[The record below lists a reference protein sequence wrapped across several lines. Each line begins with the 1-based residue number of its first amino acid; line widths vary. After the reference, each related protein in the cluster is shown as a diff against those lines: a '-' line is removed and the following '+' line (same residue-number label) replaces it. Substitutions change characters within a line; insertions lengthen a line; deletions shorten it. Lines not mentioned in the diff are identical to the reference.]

1 MRSPLVK
8 PRSSK
13 PWASWLTRA
22 SSSAKV
28 SVRPAPA
35 STTARASGRWRAWM
49 LTCSAGVSTSTGV
62 ASRITTEEPYL
73 RVTLDVPPPRRDS
86 GTSCQC
92 EVPVLEF
99 HNLVAAPG
107 RAVERHS
114 VRRDADAVEQHGPNM
129 WVGRRGHRLR
139 SKDHGP
145 PDATATA
152 GSHMA
157 QGRVPRS
164 SQRRSRT
171 RSWATASSQLERRGL
186 LGNPCGGDDLG
197 LHALE
202 DLAWRAGDR
211 RRQLSGGASQFLGRH
226 NTTDEPERSSSPV
239 GSASDGQRRRLP
251 PIPRSTRSWRSSVR
265 PFTRSPLNTAEL
277 NFGRLPRKIDRKR
290 PSLQCRCLDLRF
302 CSGHERWCS
311 YHCA

>member
-1 MRSPLVK
+1 MTSPSSSIYACMVARGSSLGTPMRSVG
-8 PRSSK
+8 S
-13 PWASWLTRA
+13 
-22 SSSAKV
+22 
-28 SVRPAPA
+28 RPPA
-35 STTARASGRWRAWM
+35 DTPVHLLGRNDA
-49 LTCSAGVSTSTGV
+49 V
-62 ASRITTEEPYL
+62 ALQKGGS
-73 RVTLDVPPPRRDS
+73 
-86 GTSCQC
+86 QAC

-99 HNLVAAPG
+99 HNLNAAPG
-107 RAVERHS
+107 RAVERHRL
-114 VRRDADAVEQHGPNM
+114 RRDADAVEQNGPNM

-202 DLAWRAGDR
+202 DLAWRAGYR
-211 RRQLSGGASQFLGRH
+211 RCQLSGGASQFLGRH
-226 NTTDEPERSSSPV
+226 NTTDEPALESLLSADAASREYQLACDAPAYQIAQRPV
-239 GSASDGQRRRLP
+239 HD
-251 PIPRSTRSWRSSVR
+251 I
-265 PFTRSPLNTAEL
+265 
-277 NFGRLPRKIDRKR
+277 
-290 PSLQCRCLDLRF
+290 
-302 CSGHERWCS
+302 
-311 YHCA
+311 